1 MSCGVGRRHGS
12 DLALLCLWRGPVATA
27 PMRPLAW
34 QPPYAEGAALKTDK
48 RPKKKKELIFVQTPQ
63 GQALGWT
70 GTLASHLRSHHCAQA
85 EILLQLLFLP
95 GLLPPTRAQESKW
108 QSTLLPSVSPPLV
121 CTLHHPIR
129 PHSQNPVQ
137 RRKDYNFA
145 NISKRLR
152 MLPHSTCVARI
163 RSHAPETSPACG
175 LILRCH
181 QQKTILLIVLLLC
194 SAFTHK
200 QMLELYPLE
209 SLQSCLILFKLLHS
223 VLCPEEGIH
232 PGLFIFA
239 LLINISLFPVF
250 HSVSQTILQS
260 TSLRPYVIASLG

>member
-1 MSCGVGRRHGS
+1 M
-12 DLALLCLWRGPVATA
+12 
-27 PMRPLAW
+27 PLAW
-34 QPPYAEGAALKTDK
+34 ASGYSSDETPSLATSICRRRGLKNGQKT
-48 RPKKKKELIFVQTPQ
+48 KKKKRVNICADT
-63 GQALGWT
+63 T
-70 GTLASHLRSHHCAQA
+70 GTSSGMDRYTGLPPQVPSLCPSGNPPA
-85 EILLQLLFLP
+85 LLFLP

-175 LILRCH
+175 LILRRH

-250 HSVSQTILQS
+250 HTVSQTILQS